1 MFCKIKYCH
10 KINLSKTIMYKL
22 FVYFI
27 EIKHSIPYYNGIQK
41 ILYMLNKNFLIFI
54 EYKKKYYIII
64 R

>member
-1 MFCKIKYCH
+1 
-10 KINLSKTIMYKL
+10 MYKL

-54 EYKKKYYIII
+54 EYKKKILYYNKIIE
-64 R
+64 